1 MQFIKKLRYSVTFTK
16 SSKLFHGILTVEYYD
31 TFNQGDTMRT
41 IWKWIL
47 GIVLV
52 LIVVSAV
59 AAVAFMWRN
68 HAISVS
74 SFRAM
79 PFDRNGTN
87 PMPRDFDRLHHGP
100 MMRFGRGGF
109 GLFGPFLFLGGLLK
123 LVFFGALLYG
133 AYWLGRRNARVVLSP
148 STPRPTPSTT
158 ETVVEPEAPP
168 KNEE

>member
-1 MQFIKKLRYSVTFTK
+1 MK
-16 SSKLFHGILTVEYYD
+16 S
-31 TFNQGDTMRT
+31 

-47 GIVLV
+47 GIVLI
-52 LIVVSAV
+52 LIVVGV
-59 AAVAFMWRN
+59 LVTAAFVWRN
-68 HAISVS
+68 HMISVS

-79 PFDRNGTN
+79 PLQPNLNN

-109 GLFGPFLFLGGLLK
+109 GLFGPFLFLGGLVK

-133 AYWLGRRNARVVLSP
+133 AYWLGRRNARVMLSP
-148 STPRPTPSTT
+148 STVRPTPSTT